1 MKRPTIHTV
10 HDHNYNSY
18 DQIIIIAHAGTIRTC
33 RNNNMDNYEIAW
45 YNYVKLMVL
54 SSLDFQEDTILG
66 SNRHPN

>member
-1 MKRPTIHTV
+1 
-10 HDHNYNSY
+10 
-18 DQIIIIAHAGTIRTC
+18 
-33 RNNNMDNYEIAW
+33 MDNYEIAW